1 MGHGYIYWLGTL
13 EGDKIKN
20 TTSNTVNTA
29 SNTMNTASNTANTE
43 SQNTALEYVR
53 HDCEGTTHVLMHIC
67 GFVIGLRQQYT
78 TIQQQYSGRDSYDG
92 VTIQRIQQC
101 SQPSDREQP
110 CLPTELQA
118 VP

>member
-29 SNTMNTASNTANTE
+29 SNTVNTASNTANTASNTANTE

-67 GFVIGLRQQYT
+67 GFVIGLQQQYT

-92 VTIQRIQQC
+92 VTIQRIQLC
-101 SQPSDREQP
+101 NQPSA
-110 CLPTELQA
+110 LS
-118 VP
+118 